1 LLGKENMIRKATKR
15 AAGMSL
21 DWEDTGYNSYE
32 AVLPIIPGYSDPED
46 FGDSIAKVFGGNDVK
61 TGGFWDF
68 VLELETYDG
77 AGIELS
83 NEDFGVPTADNPQ
96 ELMDF
101 IDNLTPE
108 GIAQMLTED
117 GYEPED
123 TTASRKGK
131 HMIRRSDEKTDTRI
145 VENEDGTFTAYCE
158 GDKKTFDD
166 KGKAAEWLADHFN
179 DEYHDKADARRAAR
193 RRLMMRAAAR
203 RAAMRRQAAAR
214 KAADDDRKDKGFDVH
229 YDKDGK
235 IHVHFDDGSDM
246 DFDDMHD
253 FADFVEGPDADEK
266 PVDKEEAARARHAA
280 RVAMMR
286 RRAARVASRPVARHA
301 MRNDDGHPYL

>member
-1 LLGKENMIRKATKR
+1 MIRKATRRK
-15 AAGMSL
+15 ASMSL
-21 DWEDTGYNSYE
+21 DWEDTGNGSAYK
-32 AVLPIIPGYSDPED
+32 AALPDIPGYPGSWYATVWED
-46 FGDSIAKVFGGNDVK
+46 DDDEYGEPDYGWNFTIFEKGADG
-61 TGGFWDF
+61 
-68 VLELETYDG
+68 VLGVAPLNNYSFDLED
-77 AGIELS
+77 
-83 NEDFGVPTADNPQ
+83 AD
-96 ELMDF
+96 
-101 IDNLTPE
+101 TPE
-108 GIAQMLTED
+108 EMMGFIESLSPQDIADKFAEN
-117 GYEPED
+117 GYEPTD
-123 TTASRKGK
+123 ATASRKGK
-131 HMIRRSDEKTDTRI
+131 HMIRRSDEKTDTKI

-193 RRLMMRAAAR
+193 RRMMMRAAAR
-203 RAAMRRQAAAR
+203 RAAMRRQAAR
-214 KAADDDRKDKGFDVH
+214 KAADDDDRKDKGFDVS
-229 YDKDGK
+229 YDEDGK
-235 IHVHFDDGSDM
+235 IHVRFDDGSDM

>member
-1 LLGKENMIRKATKR
+1 MIRTATKR
-15 AAGMSL
+15 KAGMDL
-21 DWEDTGYNSYE
+21 DWVKDDNDYFAE
-32 AVLPIIPGYSDPED
+32 LPAIPGYPCYPYATDLYHSVQVADQSDLEGTDWAFYMYLNLKNEYVDLYNDD
-46 FGDSIAKVFGGNDVK
+46 FGIPDTD
-61 TGGFWDF
+61 
-68 VLELETYDG
+68 
-77 AGIELS
+77 
-83 NEDFGVPTADNPQ
+83 TAEEMMN
-96 ELMDF
+96 
-101 IDNLTPE
+101 IVDNLSVQD
-108 GIAQMLTED
+108 IADVLQD
-117 GYEPED
+117 KGYMPVD
-123 TTASRKGK
+123 DVTASRKGK

-145 VENEDGTFTAYCE
+145 VENDDGTFTAYCE

-179 DEYHDKADARRAAR
+179 DEYHDKDKEAARRAAR
-193 RRLMMRAAAR
+193 RRMMMRAAAR
-203 RAAMRRQAAAR
+203 RAAMHKAAMR
-214 KAADDDRKDKGFDVH
+214 KAADDDRKDKGFTVS

-280 RVAMMR
+280 HVALMR